1 MKICNQKQEVSPL
14 PNRLTSSQ
22 TLRYFL
28 RHIKHLHQNL
38 HSFERYQYIF
48 SAETI
53 CSTYSI
59 YKAALYYYGSHLI
72 NTDLRIMPQLPN
84 STYS

>member
-1 MKICNQKQEVSPL
+1 MKICNKKQEVSSL
-14 PNRLTSSQ
+14 PDRLTSSQ

-28 RHIKHLHQNL
+28 RHIKTTT
-38 HSFERYQYIF
+38 SKVAFERYQYIF

-53 CSTYSI
+53 CSTYSM

-72 NTDLRIMPQLPN
+72 NTNLSFMPQFPN
-84 STYS
+84 STYK